1 MMKIHKEDNITM
13 QPFTTDQV
21 STEYPVRQVELSAIP
36 KWLGQGWD
44 DLKANPLSSL
54 LYGVI
59 FALMGITL
67 GILSANNPG
76 FFIAEA
82 AGFMLLGPF
91 LALGLYD
98 LSYRREQGEPT
109 RFVESAVALKRNAV
123 NLLAYGLLLGVL
135 MLLWMRMSMIVMNL
149 FLGDVELAGQSYAG
163 FMGVL
168 LGTQTGWLFALAFL
182 SVGLMFAV
190 VSFVTGVA
198 TVPMLL
204 ERKVGLITAL
214 NTSIRAILT
223 NLKVMVWWAATIA
236 VIIGL
241 GILTF
246 DIGLI
251 IAMPLIS
258 YASWHAY
265 RDMVAAA

>member
-1 MMKIHKEDNITM
+1 M
-13 QPFTTDQV
+13 QPISTEQPF
-21 STEYPVRQVELSAIP
+21 TEYPVRRVAPADIP

-44 DLKANPLSSL
+44 DFKANPLSSL
-54 LYGVI
+54 LYGAI
-59 FALMGITL
+59 FAVAGIVM

-98 LSYRREQGEPT
+98 LSYRRAQGEPT
-109 RFVESAVALKRNAV
+109 RFWQSAVALQRNPV
-123 NLLAYGLLLGVL
+123 NLTLYAAFLGVL
-135 MLLWMRMSMIVMNL
+135 MLLWLSMSAVVMNV
-149 FLGDVELAGQSYAG
+149 FLADLPIAEQTYTGLVE
-163 FMGVL
+163 VL
-168 LGTQTGWLFALAFL
+168 LGTTIGWLFIAAFL
-182 SVGLMFAV
+182 SVGLMFAL

-204 ERKVGLITAL
+204 ERKVSLVTAL
-214 NTSIRAILT
+214 NTSIRAILA
-223 NLKVMVWWAATIA
+223 NLSVMLGWSATIA

-241 GILTF
+241 GIATF

-265 RDMVAAA
+265 RDMVDLG